1 MTVMA
6 KNQQS
11 ISSVC
16 QLITCP
22 STNTKQPRG
31 YLFAIAPSILQ
42 CSSIQRWWSLVEDRI
57 GPSPELDDFDLW
69 GSSWALLTIRA
80 EFRSV
85 RTAFVKVSSRYFT
98 VCSFKIFR
106 GIVTID
112 RKSSEK
118 FHRIVLKIFDRVRA
132 SLHVGRLHERFSIFE
147 ENFCLV
153 KRILVTIV
161 FPFSCER
168 IERNFCRSFS
178 NDKQQRR
185 ALVEEAFPKEGA
197 YIWP

>member
-1 MTVMA
+1 M
-6 KNQQS
+6 
-11 ISSVC
+11 SSVC
-16 QLITCP
+16 KLITCP
-22 STNTKQPRG
+22 PTNTKQPGG
-31 YLFAIAPSILQ
+31 YLFAIALSIVQ
-42 CSSIQRWWSLVEDRI
+42 CSPIQRWWSLVEDRI

-85 RTAFVKVSSRYFT
+85 HTAFVKVSSRYFT

-106 GIVTID
+106 GTVTID
-112 RKSSEK
+112 RKISEK
-118 FHRIVLKIFDRVRA
+118 FDRIVFKIFDRVRA
-132 SLHVGRLHERFSIFE
+132 SLHVRRLHERFSIFE

-161 FPFSCER
+161 LPFSRER
-168 IERNFCRSFS
+168 IVRNFRRSFS
-178 NDKQQRR
+178 NDKQRQRV
-185 ALVEEAFPKEGA
+185 LVEEAFPKEGA

>member
-1 MTVMA
+1 M
-6 KNQQS
+6 
-11 ISSVC
+11 SSVC
-16 QLITCP
+16 KLITCP
-22 STNTKQPRG
+22 PTNTKQPGG
-31 YLFAIAPSILQ
+31 YLFAIALSIVQ
-42 CSSIQRWWSLVEDRI
+42 CSPIQRWWSLVEDRI
-57 GPSPELDDFDLW
+57 GSSPELDDFDHW

-85 RTAFVKVSSRYFT
+85 YTAFVKVSSRYFT

-118 FHRIVLKIFDRVRA
+118 FDRIVFKIFDRVRA
-132 SLHVGRLHERFSIFE
+132 SLHVRRFSIFE
-147 ENFCLV
+147 KNFCLV

-161 FPFSCER
+161 LPFCCER
-168 IERNFCRSFS
+168 IVRNFRRSFS
-178 NDKQQRR
+178 NDKQQQRV
-185 ALVEEAFPKEGA
+185 LVEEAFAKEGA